1 MTSLGSAKKAAVSTE
16 ECVTP
21 ANKIQ
26 RHISLGSSSA
36 PGLLYL
42 LYIATV
48 TLLIVIR
55 DGKEPNNLGSAR
67 VLWTYGSGSVLTSGS
82 SSMELER
89 CFSGG
94 HLLLIKCTQQL
105 SG

>member
-1 MTSLGSAKKAAVSTE
+1 MTSLGSAKKAAASTE

-21 ANKIQ
+21 AKIQ
-26 RHISLGSSSA
+26 RQISLGSSSV

-48 TLLIVIR
+48 TLLLVIR
-55 DGKEPNNLGSAR
+55 DGKEPKNLGSAR
-67 VLWTYGSGSVLTSGS
+67 VLWTYRSGSVLTSGS